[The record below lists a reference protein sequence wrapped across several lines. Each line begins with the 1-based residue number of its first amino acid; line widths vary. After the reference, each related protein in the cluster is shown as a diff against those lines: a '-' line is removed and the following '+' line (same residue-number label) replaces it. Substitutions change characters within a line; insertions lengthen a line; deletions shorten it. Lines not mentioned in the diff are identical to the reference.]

1 MTASMMGP
9 IKLVVSDVDGTLVT
23 PDKVLTPAAKAAVEK
38 LRAAGAAFTI
48 ISGRPPR
55 GMTRLIGELNIDLPV
70 AAFNG
75 GSLTNPDLSVIESVR
90 LSEAAARA
98 AIALFETRGVQAWV
112 YADNAWLLRDL
123 KGDRVGHERDTLGFD
138 PTVVADFEA
147 VMPRIDKVVG
157 VSDDNALMTRVETE
171 AQSLLAGQANALRSQ
186 PYYLDVTH
194 PDANKGHAVR
204 AMSRR
209 LGIPLENIAVLGD
222 MSNDLAMFA
231 VGGLGLTVAMG
242 QSSEA
247 VKAAA
252 KVVTRANTQDGFAA
266 AVEEFILPRVTS

>member
-1 MTASMMGP
+1 M
-9 IKLVVSDVDGTLVT
+9 
-23 PDKVLTPAAKAAVEK
+23 
-38 LRAAGAAFTI
+38 
-48 ISGRPPR
+48 
-55 GMTRLIGELNIDLPV
+55 
-70 AAFNG
+70 
-75 GSLTNPDLSVIESVR
+75 
-90 LSEAAARA
+90 
-98 AIALFETRGVQAWV
+98 
-112 YADNAWLLRDL
+112 
-123 KGDRVGHERDTLGFD
+123 
-138 PTVVADFEA
+138 
-147 VMPRIDKVVG
+147 VG